1 MCLATTKQASEA
13 TGLSEWELRVG
24 WKQGRYPAIEI
35 GQGERAK
42 RLRWN
47 LDLLQQAIM
56 DQMVSNQ
63 EQRRVYC
70 EGR

>member
-1 MCLATTKQASEA
+1 MCLATTKQAAKA
-13 TGLSEWELRVG
+13 TGLSEWELRAG

-35 GQGERAK
+35 GQGERAR

-47 LDLLQQAIM
+47 LDLLQQAIT

-63 EQRRVYC
+63 EQRKVCCSDR
-70 EGR
+70 